1 MANRWG
7 KNGNSDRL
15 YFLALQNHSDDNC
28 SHEINRRF
36 LLERKAMTNL
46 DSVSKSRDITLPTK
60 ICLGKAMVFPVV
72 MYGCESW
79 TIKKTE
85 QQRIDVLEF
94 WCWRRLLKVPWAAR
108 RWKQLILKEI
118 SPEYSLE
125 GLMLKLQYFHYLMGR
140 ANSWKRFWW
149 RRGRGGCGLQRMGYL
164 DGTINSMDINL
175 SKLWEIAED
184 IIAWHVALHGTAN
197 SRTCLSDWTKTTTKY
212 VGIPNIT
219 LRFSI
224 FYIYFFYLFFIL
236 SIHPFFPFTA
246 LIFVTTM
253 LVLFLLEPV
262 NIAGVSTQSSL
273 LKTNTLVSVLW
284 ASTMCWYPWS
294 IQRLHM

>member
-1 MANRWG
+1 MWELDHQEDWEA
-7 KNGNSDRL
+7 KNW
-15 YFLALQNHSDDNC
+15 
-28 SHEINRRF
+28 
-36 LLERKAMTNL
+36 
-46 DSVSKSRDITLPTK
+46 
-60 ICLGKAMVFPVV
+60 CL
-72 MYGCESW
+72 
-79 TIKKTE
+79 
-85 QQRIDVLEF
+85 RILVLEKTLESPLGSKEMKAVNPKGNQSWIF
-94 WCWRRLLKVPWAAR
+94 IRRADVEASILSLSDGKS
-108 RWKQLILKEI
+108 QLMEKILMKAG
-118 SPEYSLE
+118 S
-125 GLMLKLQYFHYLMGR
+125 
-140 ANSWKRFWW
+140 
-149 RRGRGGCGLQRMGYL
+149 GGCGLQRMRYL

-175 SKLWEIAED
+175 SKLWETAED
-184 IIAWHVALHGTAN
+184 IIAWHAALHGTAN
-197 SRTCLSDWTKTTTKY
+197 SRTRLSDWTKITTKY

-224 FYIYFFYLFFIL
+224 FSIYFFYLFFIL